1 MKRTITAKKIMS
13 LILSVLMIATCFAA
27 FPFEAFAADQTIFSV
42 DLPRYVKTD
51 NPKDYYYYHSG
62 MGLRAGTTANG
73 NEFEVNSNYN
83 TNIDFKGKNFR
94 GYEFHFLDADYKTL
108 AYCIEPGEHINKE
121 ADLIK
126 KGEDSACDLL
136 VADALDNNTYLS
148 SLTSAEFKTM
158 LRKVLGYGYQHGVS
172 FNLDGIG
179 YDMRNWTNIE
189 TNTTQRD
196 CVCYAVATQI
206 LVWEVVLGERDA
218 QFNHVDVYP
227 GYMTAYD
234 HFVIYDHD
242 TWDDNPLKGRI
253 DYFYNQIVENVKNS
267 APGND
272 ENISGQTFT
281 LKDNSSNSSMD
292 ITIQDPNGLL
302 KDVNIIEGID
312 GDFTTY
318 NNNSL
323 TISIP
328 YRYAKEGTYE
338 IKYSVKYKT
347 PKNVSFYIT
356 GGTQNLIT
364 ATGGFDEAD
373 STFAFTIE
381 IPHHHEWVPH
391 VIAPTCTT
399 QGQTCM
405 MCKCGD
411 IYTEST
417 KAALNHDYKNSAW
430 VVGQLATCTED
441 GELVQICERCNTVI
455 DTKPIPATGH
465 NGVWIIAT
473 EATADHAGQQVKCCT
488 VCGNK
493 TETRTYSKHTH
504 ELGYEAVVREATCAN
519 EGLKGS
525 FCKYCLACFSTT
537 SIPAG
542 HSDSVTWVT
551 TMQPTCTEA
560 GESSAFCGDCG
571 IILSTKT
578 IDATGHASGVWMT
591 SIAPF
596 CGLEGE
602 DICVCDQCGETIDS
616 RATQALSHDEGVWKT
631 TKDPTCEFEG
641 ERAKSCTRCGQIIET
656 ESIAALGHDDGVWRI
671 DFEATA
677 DHDGQMGRYCTRC
690 SMVLETS
697 VFTLHDHETGY
708 SKTLLQPTCTA
719 DGETGIICGICNAVY
734 LSEIIPALGHEYSA
748 FYTQSNGTHSKSCS
762 RCHYEYTENCEY
774 EVIESVE
781 ATCTTTGFKTHK
793 CIVCDYTYSDSFV
806 APYGHTMGN
815 WSTEGKSTH
824 MRSCTEC
831 GVMEISKHVW
841 GEYFTNN
848 DGDILEE
855 GSKTRFCIY
864 CAESQ
869 TIGKPAAIIENALR
883 TTVSILEFLV
893 KLFGMLKKIFAFF
906 S

>member
-1 MKRTITAKKIMS
+1 MKSKSTAKKIMS

-27 FPFEAFAADQTIFSV
+27 FPFEAFAVYTKEVSFPRADDPCFSYEGFGLQSGTCVTGNSYTISV
-42 DLPRYVKTD
+42 R
-51 NPKDYYYYHSG
+51 NPLFTLD
-62 MGLRAGTTANG
+62 
-73 NEFEVNSNYN
+73 
-83 TNIDFKGKNFR
+83 
-94 GYEFHFLDADYKTL
+94 GYSKL
-108 AYCIEPGEHINKE
+108 AYCIELGTSVDPNANINTTDEDAACATIAANLRDEKNVTQVNMSG
-121 ADLIK
+121 AQMK
-126 KGEDSACDLL
+126 KLL
-136 VADALDNNTYLS
+136 RS
-148 SLTSAEFKTM
+148 
-158 LRKVLGYGYQHGVS
+158 VLGYGYHHNGGNITKWD
-172 FNLDGIG
+172 NLLNNSDHR
-179 YDMRNWTNIE
+179 YRY
-189 TNTTQRD
+189 
-196 CVCYAVATQI
+196 CYAYATQI
-206 LVWEVVLGERDA
+206 LVRELVSGERDA
-218 QFNHVDVYP
+218 DFNHLTVP
-227 GYMTAYD
+227 AGY
-234 HFVIYDHD
+234 VSIYDHSVKSN
-242 TWDDNPLKGRI
+242 NPLKADI
-253 DYFYNQIVENVKNS
+253 DKYYRQIEENVKNATPNLDPS
-267 APGND
+267 IKDA
-272 ENISGQTFT
+272 TFT
-281 LKDNSSNSSMD
+281 MQVNDATKTVEVSIPDV
-292 ITIQDPNGLL
+292 NGLFAST
-302 KDVNIIEGID
+302 NAIEGIQGASFVHD
-312 GDFTTY
+312 G
-318 NNNSL
+318 SAL
-323 TISIP
+323 HISVP
-328 YRYAKEGTYE
+328 YRYAKEGTYKLNYTINSCEPDVVE
-338 IKYSVKYKT
+338 IYLPSNSQDMVAA
-347 PKNVSFYIT
+347 
-356 GGTQNLIT
+356 
-364 ATGGFDEAD
+364 ATGEMNIV
-373 STFAFTIE
+373 STSGTVTLV

-411 IYTEST
+411 IKTVST
-417 KAALNHDYKNSAW
+417 TAHLDHDYANSAW

-493 TETRTYSKHTH
+493 TETRTYSRHTH

-551 TMQPTCTEA
+551 TTQPTCTEA

-641 ERAKSCTRCGQIIET
+641 ERAKSCTRCGQITET

-781 ATCTTTGFKTHK
+781 ATCTTAGFKTHK
-793 CIVCDYTYSDSFV
+793 CTVCDYTYSDSFV